1 MDGLRTATYGWRLG
15 NCYFCQFN
23 RGFSGRIPQR
33 RRWSN
38 RFLRILPPP
47 IRTASRRRFLAI
59 PTNIQFSNHPRRPG
73 VLNCEGECLGR
84 ITRILLVDDYEPWR
98 RFVSTTLQKKSELQ
112 IVGEVTDGFE
122 AVQKAQQLQPDL
134 ILLDIGLPTL
144 NGIDAAR
151 RIRELSPKS
160 RILFVSE
167 DRSWDIAG
175 EALRTGANGYV
186 VKSDAASEL
195 LPAVEAV
202 LQGKQFVSSGLIG

>member
-1 MDGLRTATYGWRLG
+1 LQIICEVSDGL
-15 NCYFCQFN
+15 
-23 RGFSGRIPQR
+23 
-33 RRWSN
+33 
-38 RFLRILPPP
+38 
-47 IRTASRRRFLAI
+47 
-59 PTNIQFSNHPRRPG
+59 
-73 VLNCEGECLGR
+73 
-84 ITRILLVDDYEPWR
+84 
-98 RFVSTTLQKKSELQ
+98 
-112 IVGEVTDGFE
+112 E
-122 AVQKAQQLQPDL
+122 AVQKAEELQPDL
-134 ILLDIGLPTL
+134 VLLDIGLPNL
-144 NGIDAAR
+144 NGIEAAR